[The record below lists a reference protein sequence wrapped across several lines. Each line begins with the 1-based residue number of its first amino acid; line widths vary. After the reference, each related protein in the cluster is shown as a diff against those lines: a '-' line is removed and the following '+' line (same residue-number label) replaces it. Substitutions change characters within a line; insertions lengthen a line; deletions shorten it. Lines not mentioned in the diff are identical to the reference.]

1 MTLERVR
8 CDIESRSESYTASE
22 TQIVTLLCDPAASF
36 FYHLK
41 AVEPR
46 CIMIAAVPQQT
57 EQFVA
62 ECFLFFP
69 LFFFFFSSA
78 DPQDNKSRIILSSDS
93 GELFSSPS
101 CDRDIFIRGEGVRPV
116 IDIFSRGGERLH
128 LKVTELS
135 FERPVSDSSL
145 MWPS

>member
-69 LFFFFFSSA
+69 LFFFFFPQLTLRTTSRALSSA
-78 DPQDNKSRIILSSDS
+78 LIQGN
-93 GELFSSPS
+93 SSPLP
-101 CDRDIFIRGEGVRPV
+101 PV
-116 IDIFSRGGERLH
+116 IETFLSEE
-128 LKVTELS
+128 KVSVL
-135 FERPVSDSSL
+135 
-145 MWPS
+145 